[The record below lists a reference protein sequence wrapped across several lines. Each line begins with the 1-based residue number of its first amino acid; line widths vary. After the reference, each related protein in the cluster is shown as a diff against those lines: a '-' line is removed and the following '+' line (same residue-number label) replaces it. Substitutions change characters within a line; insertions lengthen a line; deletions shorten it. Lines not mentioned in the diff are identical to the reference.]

1 MSRLEVINTGKW
13 IQENQNSFAP
23 PVCNKL
29 MHNSQLVIMFV
40 GGPNV
45 RADYHIEEGEELFYQ
60 IKGDMCVKI
69 LENNVHKDV
78 VIKEGEFF
86 LLPARIP
93 HSPQRSANS
102 CGLVIERRRT
112 ADETDCVRW
121 FVPESSNVLY
131 EKWFHCKDLGIELIP
146 LIKNYFASEEYKTKQ
161 PGSNVL
167 DLSKM
172 PFSLNPSLVSKEEH
186 GAYELIKKIKQDTSD
201 SMQLHLPGMQFEVV
215 VLKTK
220 GTHVFD
226 TIEGLDT
233 WLWQLQG
240 NSVVC
245 IDSNESYELV
255 EHDSVLLPEN
265 RCKKIVIELLGD
277 SDMIMKITQNPSL
290 KE

>member
-1 MSRLEVINTGKW
+1 ML
-13 IQENQNSFAP
+13 
-23 PVCNKL
+23 L
-29 MHNSQLVIMFV
+29 
-40 GGPNV
+40 
-45 RADYHIEEGEELFYQ
+45 
-60 IKGDMCVKI
+60 
-69 LENNVHKDV
+69 KD
-78 VIKEGEFF
+78 
-86 LLPARIP
+86 
-93 HSPQRSANS
+93 
-102 CGLVIERRRT
+102 
-112 ADETDCVRW
+112 
-121 FVPESSNVLY
+121 
-131 EKWFHCKDLGIELIP
+131 
-146 LIKNYFASEEYKTKQ
+146 YFASEEYKTKQ